1 MDITSPISFLTKRTW
16 NFFAITLTLLTI
28 LAAGIRLY
36 KLGDYPSGFGQDE
49 AVVTYDAWSLLTT
62 GCEHHGERWPLNMR
76 QYGDYC
82 PGATTYYTMPFVAVL
97 GPTVLA
103 ARLVCAL
110 FNIAA
115 VPFFALLAAR
125 LFRSRSIG
133 LFAAALLTASPWNI
147 YFSRWAT
154 NPCFVAFFEVTSLW
168 MLHRLLTSKQGRGR
182 SYGLAVAVGVMLFL
196 WTHEYLSEYL
206 FAPFLAGFVM
216 LLLSHKNWGKI
227 IVAGG
232 VYSLLM
238 LPIIFERLH
247 STGANGRLA
256 IDSIFVLNYP
266 IKAFWDGYWSCFSYE
281 FLFNAPRMR
290 PLQQLPTMSH
300 ISHYLAPLFVLGL
313 LTLAAAMI
321 WPRKLLRFL
330 GRSDTPE
337 EASYWHHSAILVAV
351 WLALA
356 PIANALFVQ
365 RMYTARMPHLLV
377 GVLLVIALGCS
388 TVWYGLRRVPIPA
401 CRVASLVLL
410 SGLTLYLSR
419 QILATKHALV
429 TYNSYFQQYLQYG
442 TPDVMRYLAAQP
454 NVKSVRF
461 SPLNQGYIYHL
472 LFTPVHPSKVNYA
485 EVAPPLPEDGH
496 QWRYAH
502 VDKIGNYF
510 FNQPLNPA
518 EVARTATLRHQI
530 RDKQGIVWF
539 DIYEHDGEWFVLFR
553 GEDS

>member
-1 MDITSPISFLTKRTW
+1 MDKISTRFLPMKWKW
-16 NFFAITLTLLTI
+16 NYYATILALLTI

-115 VPFFALLAAR
+115 VPFFGLLATR

-133 LFAAALLTASPWNI
+133 LFAAALLTVAPWNI
-147 YFSRWAT
+147 FFSRWAT

-168 MLHRLLTSKQGRGR
+168 MLHRLLTSSEGHR
-182 SYGLAVAVGVMLFL
+182 SYGMAVTVGVMLFL

-206 FAPFLAGFVM
+206 FVPFLVGVA
-216 LLLSHKNWGKI
+216 LLLWCRKNWGRI

-238 LPIIFERLH
+238 LPVIVERLH
-247 STGANGRLA
+247 STGANGRLS
-256 IDSIFVLNYP
+256 IDSIFILKNPLVE
-266 IKAFWDGYWSCFSYE
+266 FWYGYWDCLSFN
-281 FLFNAPRMR
+281 FLFNAPPMR
-290 PLQQLPTMSH
+290 PLHQLPGMAH
-300 ISHYLAPLFVLGL
+300 ISHYLAPLYMLGL
-313 LTLAAAMI
+313 LTLAAAI
-321 WPRKLLRFL
+321 IRPRMLLHLL
-330 GRSDTPE
+330 GRPDTSE
-337 EASYWHHSAILVAV
+337 ETSHWRHSAIWVAA
-351 WLALA
+351 WLGLA
-356 PIANALFVQ
+356 PIANALFLQ

-377 GVLLVIALGCS
+377 GVLLVIALGCAV
-388 TVWYGLRRVPIPA
+388 VWYLLRRIPTPA
-401 CRVASLVLL
+401 GRAASVVFVAVLA
-410 SGLTLYLSR
+410 LYLG
-419 QILATKHALV
+419 QQAVKTGHTLV
-429 TYNSYFQQYLQYG
+429 MYRSYFRQYLQYG
-442 TPDVMRYLAAQP
+442 APDVMRYLAGQP
-454 NVKSVRF
+454 NVRSVRF

-472 LFTPVHPSKVNYA
+472 LFTPVLPSKVNYA
-485 EVAPPLPEDGH
+485 EVAPPIPKEGQ

-502 VDKIGNYF
+502 IDKVGNYF
-510 FNQPLNPA
+510 FNQSLNPA
-518 EVARTATLRHQI
+518 EVARTATLRHQV
-530 RDKQGIVWF
+530 RDPQGIVWF
-539 DIYEHDGEWFVLFR
+539 DLYEKDGEWFVLYR
-553 GEDS
+553 GNTG